1 MQKLKNTQL
10 IVTAEGAIYHLN
22 LKPENLADTVII
34 VGDPGRVPTI
44 SKYFDEIEFQGQ
56 NREIN
61 IHTGRI
67 GKKRLT
73 VLSSGMGPDNID
85 IVINE
90 LDALANIDLDRKTIK
105 PEHKALNLIRL
116 GTSGAVQKDI
126 EVDSFVMSRYGLG
139 LDGVMNFYKVPDGII
154 EKEMCASVKEQ
165 IAWPEQI
172 AQPYIVKCTEGL
184 AKKIGFDMHQ
194 GITVTAPGFYG
205 PQGRTLRMELN
216 FPDFIQK
223 LETFRFKDE
232 RILNFE
238 METSALY
245 GLGRSLG
252 HNVLTICAIIANRIT
267 EEYSSNHH
275 KPVETLIKL
284 LLERISI

>member
-61 IHTGRI
+61 THTGRI

-90 LDALANIDLDRKTIK
+90 LDALANID
-105 PEHKALNLIRL
+105 
-116 GTSGAVQKDI
+116 
-126 EVDSFVMSRYGLG
+126 
-139 LDGVMNFYKVPDGII
+139 
-154 EKEMCASVKEQ
+154 
-165 IAWPEQI
+165 
-172 AQPYIVKCTEGL
+172 
-184 AKKIGFDMHQ
+184 
-194 GITVTAPGFYG
+194 
-205 PQGRTLRMELN
+205 
-216 FPDFIQK
+216 
-223 LETFRFKDE
+223 
-232 RILNFE
+232 
-238 METSALY
+238 
-245 GLGRSLG
+245 
-252 HNVLTICAIIANRIT
+252 
-267 EEYSSNHH
+267 
-275 KPVETLIKL
+275 
-284 LLERISI
+284 

>member
-61 IHTGRI
+61 THTGRI
-67 GKKRLT
+67 GKKKIT

-90 LDALANIDLDRKTIK
+90 LDALANIDLGNKTIN

-126 EVDSFVMSRYGLG
+126 EVDSFVMSKYGLG
-139 LDGVMNFYKVPDGII
+139 LDGVLNFYKVPDGII
-154 EKEMCASVKEQ
+154 EKEMCVFVEEQ
-165 IAWPEQI
+165 IEWPEQI
-172 AQPYIVKCTEGL
+172 AQSYIVKCTDGL

-223 LETFRFKDE
+223 LETFRYKDE

-252 HNVLTICAIIANRIT
+252 HNVLTICAVIANRIT

-284 LLERISI
+284 LLERITA

>member
-61 IHTGRI
+61 THTGRI

-90 LDALANIDLDRKTIK
+90 LDALANIDLGNKTIK
-105 PEHKALNLIRL
+105 SEHKALNLIRL

-126 EVDSFVMSRYGLG
+126 EVDSFVMSKYGLG
-139 LDGVMNFYKVPDGII
+139 LDGVLNFYKVPDGII
-154 EKEMCASVKEQ
+154 EKEMCVSVEEQ
-165 IAWPEQI
+165 IEWPEQI
-172 AQPYIVKCTEGL
+172 AQPYIVKCTDGL

-205 PQGRTLRMELN
+205 PQGRTLRMGLN

-223 LETFRFKDE
+223 LETFRYKDE
-232 RILNFE
+232 RILNFQF
-238 METSALY
+238 
-245 GLGRSLG
+245 
-252 HNVLTICAIIANRIT
+252 
-267 EEYSSNHH
+267 
-275 KPVETLIKL
+275 
-284 LLERISI
+284 